1 MSGFDIYYGNGLKE
15 GVDEAQ
21 AITDLA
27 NLLKIDEAAAGRI
40 IGNRNRI
47 IKSGLDKTQ
56 AQRYFE
62 LLHHIGLQVEIRDPM
77 VEGEAWEETVIMK
90 PLSSY
95 EGDYEATAVMPA
107 VGEQS
112 ADDTDRNDP
121 PPPPESSTPDAEPA
135 AGGEPR
141 QFPVQ
146 FHGKGFEYF
155 KIWIVN
161 ILLTI
166 LTLGIYSAWAKVRN
180 KQYFYGNT
188 DIDGSSFQ
196 YTARPLQ
203 ILIGRLIAFAIFIV
217 YAVITEL
224 FPPAGPILGLIF
236 LLFLPWIVIR
246 SLAFNA
252 RNSMYR
258 NIRFR
263 FSGGVGEAVMAYIL
277 WPLLSVFTLGLLL
290 PMAWHR
296 QIRFLVRNH
305 SFGTTPFEFES
316 GVKPFY
322 KVFGLLIL
330 VIIAA
335 IAIMGIATAIFAS
348 QPSTPVDSMR
358 GLELFPI
365 LSFIMLVAYALMF
378 AVIQAGLGNL
388 RFNHSRL
395 GEVSFSS
402 ALTIRGMAGLYIVN
416 SLAIV
421 ISLGLLI
428 PWAKVRTAAYRA
440 SCLTLTA
447 SSLDGFIAAEE
458 QKISALGEQLGE
470 VFDVDIVGGI

>member
-15 GVDEAQ
+15 GIDEAQ
-21 AITDLA
+21 AVTDLA
-27 NLLKIDEAAAGRI
+27 ALLKMDEAAAGRI

-47 IKSGLDKTQ
+47 IKSGLDEPQ

-62 LLHHIGLQVEIRDPM
+62 LLDRVGLQVEIRGPV
-77 VEGEAWEETVIMK
+77 VEEEAWEETAIMK
-90 PLSSY
+90 PVPTD
-95 EGDYEATAVMPA
+95 EEEYEATAVMPKVTEPPA
-107 VGEQS
+107 AEPPR
-112 ADDTDRNDP
+112 DDT
-121 PPPPESSTPDAEPA
+121 PPPPEAAIPAAEPDSGA
-135 AGGEPR
+135 EPR
-141 QFPVQ
+141 EIPVL

-161 ILLTI
+161 VLLTI

-196 YTARPLQ
+196 YTARPVQ
-203 ILIGRLIAFAIFIV
+203 ILIGRLIAFAIFVV
-217 YAVITEL
+217 YAVISEL
-224 FPPAGPILGLIF
+224 FPPAGLAMGLIF

-277 WPLLSVFTLGLLL
+277 WPLLSMLTLGLLL
-290 PMAWHR
+290 PVAWHR

-305 SFGTTPFEFES
+305 SFGTTPFQFEA
-316 GVKPFY
+316 GVGPFY
-322 KVFGLLIL
+322 RLLGTMILLAFGIVVLIGIVSAVAMPEADSQAMETL
-330 VIIAA
+330 VGL
-335 IAIMGIATAIFAS
+335 IMMPF
-348 QPSTPVDSMR
+348 
-358 GLELFPI
+358 
-365 LSFIMLVAYALMF
+365 MLVFYALMF
-378 AVIQAGLGNL
+378 AVIEAGLGNL

-395 GEVSFSS
+395 GEVYFNS
-402 ALTIRGMAGLYIVN
+402 ALTIRGMASLYIVN

-421 ISLGLLI
+421 FSLGLLI
-428 PWAKVRTAAYRA
+428 PWARVRTAAYRA
-440 SCLTLTA
+440 SCLTLIA

-458 QKISALGEQLGE
+458 QKVSALGEQLGE